1 MAQEHATLVSQY
13 TVATHERR
21 TLIGA
26 EARKIAALL
35 NGICLA
41 IGAGSSAR
49 SAVRHQESLRSR
61 PALCPEAMDLV
72 RNGMASQSCAPGF
85 CVHPVADLQ
94 RSNAS
99 LTRART
105 CGGAF
110 DACWRMSSIC

>member
-41 IGAGSSAR
+41 IGARKLREVGGPPPGILALSSRPMPGSNGSGAERDGVAILRARLLCSRGGGSSAFQR
-49 SAVRHQESLRSR
+49 LLDSRQDVRRCL
-61 PALCPEAMDLV
+61 
-72 RNGMASQSCAPGF
+72 
-85 CVHPVADLQ
+85 
-94 RSNAS
+94 
-99 LTRART
+99 
-105 CGGAF
+105 
-110 DACWRMSSIC
+110 

>member
-41 IGAGSSAR
+41 IGARKLREVGGPPPGILALSSRPMPGSNGSGAERDGVAILRARLLCSRGGGSSAFQCLLDSR
-49 SAVRHQESLRSR
+49 QDVRRCL
-61 PALCPEAMDLV
+61 
-72 RNGMASQSCAPGF
+72 
-85 CVHPVADLQ
+85 
-94 RSNAS
+94 
-99 LTRART
+99 
-105 CGGAF
+105 
-110 DACWRMSSIC
+110 